1 MNKLLSLV
9 LLFVSFSFAD
19 EMDMDGRMIPNFTIP
34 KGDTNFN
41 LSRQVE
47 IKKITLNDTTL
58 TTREKVA
65 CVNPTYKMNVLN
77 NNTGEVKT
85 YGLE

>member
-1 MNKLLSLV
+1 MNKLLAIV
-9 LLFVSFSFAD
+9 FLFVSFSFAED
-19 EMDMDGRMIPNFTIP
+19 MDMDGRLIPNFTIP

-47 IKKITLNDTTL
+47 IKKITMNDSTI

-65 CVNPTYKMNVLN
+65 IVNPTYKMNSVN
-77 NNTGEVKT
+77 VVTGETKH